1 MRLIFAFGVAFEL
14 PVVLMLLA
22 KVGIVTVAGLR
33 AKRRYAIV
41 FSFISA
47 ALLTPPDVIT
57 QVMLAVP
64 VILLYEI
71 SIIAISLTVKQEYS
85 DDEDDN

>member
-1 MRLIFAFGVAFEL
+1 
-14 PVVLMLLA
+14 
-22 KVGIVTVAGLR
+22 
-33 AKRRYAIV
+33 
-41 FSFISA
+41 
-47 ALLTPPDVIT
+47 VIT